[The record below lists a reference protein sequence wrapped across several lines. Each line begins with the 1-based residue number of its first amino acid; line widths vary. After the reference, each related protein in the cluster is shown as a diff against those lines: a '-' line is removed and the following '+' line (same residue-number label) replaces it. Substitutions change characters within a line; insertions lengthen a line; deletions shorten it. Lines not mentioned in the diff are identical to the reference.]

1 MAVIY
6 LRRSHVGPRVPTEAK
21 MQIQIDN
28 LSRRVEDLTLSVGK
42 ITTTQELQHRE
53 NRKDIHDL
61 RGGQDKYFGMLQNGF
76 EKISDIL
83 ERKLSEMTDKQ
94 IVPLQ
99 VAVHNLQLNWA
110 KAVGYASGIAALG
123 AVVFEVG
130 KSSIEHALKP

>member
-1 MAVIY
+1 
-6 LRRSHVGPRVPTEAK
+6 
-21 MQIQIDN
+21 MQLQIDD
-28 LSRRVEDLTLSVGK
+28 LSRQVGELTLNVGK
-42 ITTTQELQHRE
+42 LTTTQELQHSE
-53 NRKDIHDL
+53 NRRDIHDL
-61 RGGQDKYFGMLQNGF
+61 RGGQDKYFGMLQNGL

-110 KAVGYASGIAALG
+110 KAVGYASGIAALA
-123 AVVFEVG
+123 AVVFEVV